1 MTKINNKR
9 KLDEETIK
17 KLQDILQANVE
28 LLNAYDFK
36 ELYNIANKSLMSAS
50 IPISNLT
57 YLLVVAGIDPL
68 NYMDE
73 IPIEC
78 FYMCDDLV
86 SIEIPNNIT
95 SINDFAFYGCS
106 ALTSVIIGNNMTYI
120 GSYAFGKC
128 SGLTSITI
136 PDSVTKIGSFAFS
149 RCDGLTSIT
158 IPNSVTSI
166 GGSAFYNC
174 YGLTSVIIP
183 DSVTSIGR
191 WAFYGC
197 SSLKSIDYLGTK
209 KQWNNLLKYTNS
221 IPKNCI
227 IHCSDGDI

>member
-1 MTKINNKR
+1 MINIDKRRKIDNDT
-9 KLDEETIK
+9 LD
-17 KLQDILQANVE
+17 KLQNLLQANVE

-95 SINDFAFYGCS
+95 SINDFAFCFCS
-106 ALTSVIIGNNMTYI
+106 SLTSVTIGNNVTSI
-120 GSYAFGKC
+120 GQMAFYGC

-136 PDSVTKIGSFAFS
+136 PDSVTSIGGSAFS
-149 RCDGLTSIT
+149 GCSGLTSIT
-158 IPNSVTSI
+158 IPDGVTSI
-166 GGSAFYNC
+166 GDYAFYNC

-227 IHCSDGDI
+227 IHCYDGDI